1 VTPLIDAAW
10 AVYLGSL
17 AVLAVFGAHR
27 AWLVALA
34 WRARGRA
41 PAAAPLPA
49 DDAALPI
56 VTVQLPLYDE
66 PAVAARLL
74 DAVAALDWPRER
86 LEIQILD
93 DSRDETSAICAAAAA
108 RMRARG
114 LDVAHL
120 RRAARDGFKAG
131 ALEAGRAAARGEL
144 LLVLDA
150 DFVPPPSLL
159 RELAGHFA
167 DPAVAMV
174 QARWE
179 HLNRPA
185 SLLTETQALLLDG
198 HFAIEQPGRAWSGR
212 VCNFNGTAGLWR
224 AAAIA
229 DAGGWHADTLTED
242 LDLSYRAALR
252 GWRFV
257 YLTRVA
263 APAEL
268 PATMSAFRSQQ
279 FRWAKGSVECARKLL
294 PAAVRSR
301 ASLSRSARVE
311 AAFHLAHNVP
321 YLATATMALAGT
333 IALAAGDGPR
343 AAGALHAITAITTAL
358 VLGAYAI
365 ASQRA
370 LGRPVLPAL
379 ARLPALVAL
388 TVGISLGQARAV
400 LEGALGRR
408 SEFVRTP
415 KDGAVGATRVRAR
428 RAGGGRRARWRDCYL
443 EVLAAMAA
451 AAAAALAIGHGTW
464 LAAAALATFAI
475 GWSWVAAST
484 ALGR

>member
-1 VTPLIDAAW
+1 MIVGAAW
-10 AVYLGSL
+10 GVYLASL
-17 AVLAVFGAHR
+17 AALAVFGAHR
-27 AWLVALA
+27 LWLVGLA
-34 WRARGRA
+34 WRRRGAHPAR
-41 PAAAPLPA
+41 
-49 DDAALPI
+49 AALGDELPVI
-56 VTVQLPLYDE
+56 TVQLPLYDE

-74 DAVAALDWPRER
+74 GAVAALDWPSDR

-93 DSRDETSAICAAAAA
+93 DSRDRLAAICAAAAA
-108 RMRARG
+108 RLRARG
-114 LDVAHL
+114 LDIVHL
-120 RRAARDGFKAG
+120 RREARTGFKAG
-131 ALEAGRAAARGEL
+131 ALEAGRAVARGSF

-150 DFVPPPSLL
+150 DFVPAPSLL
-159 RELAGHFA
+159 RETAGHFA
-167 DPAVAMV
+167 DPAVGMV
-174 QARWE
+174 QVRWE
-179 HLNRPA
+179 HLNRPR

-224 AAAIA
+224 AEAITA
-229 DAGGWHADTLTED
+229 AGGWHADTLTED

-257 YLTRVA
+257 YLTRVC

-294 PAAVRSR
+294 PSALRSPLPRAARI
-301 ASLSRSARVE
+301 E
-311 AAFHLAHNVP
+311 AAFHLAHNLP

-333 IALAAGDGPR
+333 IALGAGHAPR
-343 AAGALHAITAITTAL
+343 AASLLHAITAALTAL
-358 VLGAYAI
+358 VLGSYAI

-370 LGRPVLPAL
+370 LGRRVLPAL

-400 LEGALGRR
+400 VEGALGRR
-408 SEFVRTP
+408 SAFVRTP
-415 KDGAVGATRVRAR
+415 KDGTIGRAR
-428 RAGGGRRARWRDCYL
+428 AGRRRRAPFRDFYL
-443 EVLAAMAA
+443 EMLAA
-451 AAAAALAIGHGTW
+451 AAAAAATSLAIVHGTF

-475 GWSWVAAST
+475 GWAWVGAAT